1 MQFDQRDTIGFQAA
15 QLARLLS
22 LRMREALAPLGLMP
36 AQAAALIE
44 IGQKPGLTQKELVE
58 RLEVEQPGVARTLNG
73 LEAEGWIFRE
83 SRGGRAQGLYLSD
96 RAAEIVPR
104 AAEIAADINR
114 SALAQLSR
122 TERAH
127 LLDAIEELIADLKA
141 AETP

>member
-1 MQFDQRDTIGFQAA
+1 MQFDQRETIGFQSA
-15 QLARLLS
+15 QLARLIS
-22 LRMREALAPLGLMP
+22 LRLREGLAPLGLMP

-96 RAAEIVPR
+96 RASEVVPR
-104 AAEIAADINR
+104 AADITAEINR
-114 SALAQLSR
+114 AALAELSR
-122 TERAH
+122 TERAN
-127 LLDAIEELIADLKA
+127 LIAALEELIGDLKRA
-141 AETP
+141 